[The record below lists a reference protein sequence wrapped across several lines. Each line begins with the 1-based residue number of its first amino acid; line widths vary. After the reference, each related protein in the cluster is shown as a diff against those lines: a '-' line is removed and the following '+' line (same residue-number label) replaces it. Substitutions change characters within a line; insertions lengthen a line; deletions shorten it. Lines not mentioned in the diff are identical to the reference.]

1 MLSSYKKSTD
11 LSYEFVKNYCAQFSY
26 QSISVQIATHHDL
39 VHFVHHFAHTK
50 EKIWLPSTHG
60 NVTNY
65 FLIHYPPCIKRI
77 LYKELYIISLIS
89 FPSPISLIWFSW
101 TNFIQWHFARV
112 FINSKENEIQIAE
125 KRKSTETFFKMRCF
139 PTNSLECIIFKTI
152 P

>member
-1 MLSSYKKSTD
+1 MCSILLSIDFCTNGYTSW
-11 LSYEFVKNYCAQFSY
+11 FSAFWCITLRILKRKY
-26 QSISVQIATHHDL
+26 DYP
-39 VHFVHHFAHTK
+39 AH
-50 EKIWLPSTHG
+50 HG
-60 NVTNY
+60 NVTNF